1 MNLRSNKVDK
11 RYLDATEREALNATN
26 VEARQEQ
33 SEKRIRAKRGA
44 MAYQRNKPMRTTSQR
59 PGTGGQSLGRSAQAV
74 RGREK
79 SAELARAKALRPE
92 DPA

>member
-26 VEARQEQ
+26 VEARQEKN
-33 SEKRIRAKRGA
+33 EKRIRAKRGA
-44 MAYQRNKPMRTTSQR
+44 MAYQRNRPQNTTSQR
-59 PGTGGQSLGRSAQAV
+59 AGTGGQSLGRGAQAA
-74 RGREK
+74 RGRQK

>member
-26 VEARQEQ
+26 VEARQEK
-33 SEKRIRAKRGA
+33 SEKRTRAKRGA
-44 MAYQRNKPMRTTSQR
+44 MAYQRNRVQNTTSQR
-59 PGTGGQSLGRSAQAV
+59 AGTDGQSLGKGAQAA
-74 RGREK
+74 RGRK
-79 SAELARAKALRPE
+79 ASAELARAKSFRPE